1 MCFVLFIKKFD
12 SGFMCLILKIKYM
25 IKYIFYNNLI
35 FYLIILIFIV
45 INDDKCNNYNLIVY
59 DGDYIFENCICVFL
73 IVII

>member
-1 MCFVLFIKKFD
+1 
-12 SGFMCLILKIKYM
+12 M